1 MVETVLDNVAVPLR
15 DVQNA
20 YTQVDPLDV
29 GASYMWATLQSVQVW
44 RNFRQASWRGHP
56 LVSPQITLYLFQN
69 RASKSELDGSSPP
82 LGDGNCE
89 GLGLTDDIRRWHV
102 LSQAEAVLRCGRFR
116 DPIG

>member
-69 RASKSELDGSSPP
+69 RASKSELEEL
-82 LGDGNCE
+82 LGRNKQLEDKVQSLTKQVNAVEATAG
-89 GLGLTDDIRRWHV
+89 GLSNQMKAIKQGK
-102 LSQAEAVLRCGRFR
+102 AK
-116 DPIG
+116 